1 VKFTKLQATGNDFI
15 LIGTRGEERDWVKLA
30 RDMCHRHLGIGAD
43 GLLLVL
49 PSSVADL
56 RLRVLNPDGSEAEA
70 CGNGM
75 RCLVKYAVDL
85 GIVPKEEFE
94 VETLAGLRKIR
105 PHILE
110 GEVIGAEVAMGEPRF
125 EAGEIPLLA
134 GGGFDM
140 IPVLNYPLDIGG
152 ERLSLTFVSMGN
164 PHAVCFSEEPVGTFP
179 LGGVGPL
186 LEHHSLFPQGMN
198 FEVANIYSR
207 RQIATR
213 VWERGVG
220 ETLSCGS
227 GACAVAVAAQLNG
240 YVDQQVDIMLPGG
253 TLHVYWDGAGEV
265 LLSGAVEF
273 VFTGEW
279 IKEG

>member
-125 EAGEIPLLA
+125 EAGEIPLL
-134 GGGFDM
+134 
-140 IPVLNYPLDIGG
+140 
-152 ERLSLTFVSMGN
+152 
-164 PHAVCFSEEPVGTFP
+164 
-179 LGGVGPL
+179 
-186 LEHHSLFPQGMN
+186 MN

>member
-1 VKFTKLQATGNDFI
+1 MKFIKLQATGNDFI
-15 LIGTRGEERDWVKLA
+15 LIGTRGEERDWPKLA
-30 RDMCHRHLGIGAD
+30 RDMCHRHLGVGAD

-49 PSSVADL
+49 PSNVADL
-56 RLRVLNPDGSEAEA
+56 RLRVFNPDGSEAEA

-94 VETLAGLRKIR
+94 VETLAGFRRIR

-125 EAGEIPLLA
+125 EAKEIPLLA
-134 GGGFDM
+134 GGGFDI
-140 IPVLNYPLDIGG
+140 IPVLNYPLDIG
-152 ERLSLTFVSMGN
+152 EEQLSLTFVSMGN
-164 PHAVCFSEEPVGTFP
+164 PHAVCFLEEPVRGFP
-179 LGGVGPL
+179 LDRVGPL

-198 FEVANIYSR
+198 FEVANILNR

-227 GACAVAVAAQLNG
+227 GACAVAVAAQING
-240 YVDQQVDIMLPGG
+240 YADQQVDIMLPGG
-253 TLHVYWDGAGEV
+253 TLHIYWDGAGEV
-265 LLSGAVEF
+265 LLSGAVES